1 MAVQNG
7 NSSPRSNEQTP
18 LLIDEPRS
26 SERDDGSSA
35 TLTDSRRRDE
45 EDGED
50 EDKANQ
56 HVGRARGSLIMLSLC
71 GLMFLQASNLSLVTT
86 TQSKIAE
93 DLDAFAAASW
103 FTSAYMIAMS
113 STTILAGRLAQIFS
127 PRSCVLVSSIFFGV
141 GGVIASQGKSMQVFL
156 LGRIV
161 QGIGGGSIMTV
172 SLILVLELSAKKRRG
187 LHIGLVNSVFTMG
200 VSFGAVI
207 AGALL
212 PITGWRFLMWI
223 QGPLSL
229 ISGMG
234 VFFSIPKTFTGGEE
248 GEGSI
253 SAKLAR
259 IDYLGAFTLVASV
272 VLFLFG
278 LSSPK
283 IEYIPIIMSIF
294 ILIGFIVIEFYVA
307 KTPIIPVTVLKNP
320 GVLLSCVAQLGQ
332 MASRWTVLMYAPAYA
347 LSVRGWSPA
356 EAGSILIP
364 TNLGFALGGLV
375 VGGFHV
381 RRGGSFW
388 LPSVISYAL
397 FMCTFFLLSQIS
409 NEHTPAPLYLLAV
422 LVNGLCIGASL
433 NYTLAHTLHL
443 APPSTHFMAASLLT
457 TFRAFAGSFG
467 SAIGGGLFVRVL
479 KARLET
485 SFAENGGLE
494 GREELVRKLL
504 GSPALVQVLEGVEK
518 RVAVDSYVGS
528 LNQLF
533 VAAGGLALVMVFVQ
547 AGTGWKAGKDEENE
561 SGDETEEERV
571 IGVEDEE
578 WEEGMEQGV

>member
-1 MAVQNG
+1 M
-7 NSSPRSNEQTP
+7 
-18 LLIDEPRS
+18 
-26 SERDDGSSA
+26 
-35 TLTDSRRRDE
+35 
-45 EDGED
+45 
-50 EDKANQ
+50 
-56 HVGRARGSLIMLSLC
+56 
-71 GLMFLQASNLSLVTT
+71 
-86 TQSKIAE
+86 
-93 DLDAFAAASW
+93 
-103 FTSAYMIAMS
+103 
-113 STTILAGRLAQIFS
+113 
-127 PRSCVLVSSIFFGV
+127 
-141 GGVIASQGKSMQVFL
+141 
-156 LGRIV
+156 
-161 QGIGGGSIMTV
+161 
-172 SLILVLELSAKKRRG
+172 
-187 LHIGLVNSVFTMG
+187 
-200 VSFGAVI
+200 
-207 AGALL
+207 
-212 PITGWRFLMWI
+212 
-223 QGPLSL
+223 
-229 ISGMG
+229 
-234 VFFSIPKTFTGGEE
+234 
-248 GEGSI
+248 
-253 SAKLAR
+253 
-259 IDYLGAFTLVASV
+259 

-283 IEYIPIIMSIF
+283 IEYIPIIVSIF

-388 LPSVISYAL
+388 LYVPNPSAATMLIYYRPSVICYAL

-485 SFAENGGLE
+485 GFAENGGLE

-518 RVAVDSYVGS
+518 RVAVGSYVGS

-547 AGTGWKAGKDEENE
+547 AGTGWKAGKDEEIE
-561 SGDETEEERV
+561 SGDETEEERA
-571 IGVEDEE
+571 IGIEDEE